1 MQRVNLQ
8 CPHSWVEGSRLL
20 HSSAQDFLPIPH
32 TAELNHCGEGFG
44 VKVQTDSEGGDAK
57 PMLPYLSTIGPTH
70 LFVSEETAS
79 NSSTPISQWLF

>member
-20 HSSAQDFLPIPH
+20 HSSAQDFLPVPH

-44 VKVQTDSEGGDAK
+44 VKV
-57 PMLPYLSTIGPTH
+57 
-70 LFVSEETAS
+70 
-79 NSSTPISQWLF
+79 